1 MDLFLK
7 RKWVLVR
14 PAGGGESLSSS
25 EKRVSLL
32 KQLCFGADSRRHEL
46 RYSFSRLLDCF
57 DCRTQNTFRAES
69 WLMCSCDCSR
79 FLVRSRTQPTPRRS
93 RSFRRKSRR
102 NEEPYPTLPSDR
114 TVMPSCVTHEG
125 TPRGRATLRGNIRS
139 VPRHCQCTCVPP
151 KRVCVCEMTA
161 FCRFLIMALFTV
173 CTLTNSAEVH
183 SSESP
188 ASCTRATTFFAESF
202 A

>member
-93 RSFRRKSRR
+93 RSFRR
-102 NEEPYPTLPSDR
+102 NLEEMRSHTQPSHPTEQ
-114 TVMPSCVTHEG
+114 SCRHALRMRG
-125 TPRGRATLRGNIRS
+125 PREA
-139 VPRHCQCTCVPP
+139 VPP
-151 KRVCVCEMTA
+151 CAGIYAPSPVTVNARAFHQNGCV
-161 FCRFLIMALFTV
+161 
-173 CTLTNSAEVH
+173 SAK
-183 SSESP
+183 
-188 ASCTRATTFFAESF
+188 
-202 A
+202 